1 MNPALFCDPV
11 TSVSANDTFFSPV
24 METVRTRMLPYQW
37 KALHDEIPG
46 AEPSHCVQNFRIAA
60 GLGTGEFQ
68 GFVFQDSDAAKW
80 IEAVAYSLRQH
91 PDPELEARAD
101 QLIDLILQTQQPDGY
116 IGTYY
121 TINGLEK
128 R

>member
-11 TSVSANDTFFSPV
+11 TGVSVSDTFFSPV
-24 METVRTRMLPYQW
+24 METVRIRMLPYQW

-60 GLGTGEFQ
+60 
-68 GFVFQDSDAAKW
+68 
-80 IEAVAYSLRQH
+80 AYSLRQH

-116 IGTYY
+116 IDTYY

>member
-1 MNPALFCDPV
+1 M
-11 TSVSANDTFFSPV
+11 
-24 METVRTRMLPYQW
+24 
-37 KALHDEIPG
+37 
-46 AEPSHCVQNFRIAA
+46 
-60 GLGTGEFQ
+60 
-68 GFVFQDSDAAKW
+68 FQDSDAAKW